1 MKTGKGNV
9 YGNFFCTRKGEV
21 IHMDKKSHFH
31 CQEDMDKMQHQ
42 LVEQINRIIVDE
54 EEERMKAEI
63 ELSNKDG
70 AES

>member
-1 MKTGKGNV
+1 
-9 YGNFFCTRKGEV
+9 
-21 IHMDKKSHFH
+21 MDKKSHFH
-31 CQEDMDKMQHQ
+31 CQEDMDRMQHK

-63 ELSNKDG
+63 ELSKKEG